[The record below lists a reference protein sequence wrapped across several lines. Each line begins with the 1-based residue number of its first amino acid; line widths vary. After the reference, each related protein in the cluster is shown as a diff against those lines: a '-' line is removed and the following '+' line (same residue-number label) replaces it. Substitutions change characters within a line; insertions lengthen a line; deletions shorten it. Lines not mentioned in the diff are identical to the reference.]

1 MKKCPSKYKFLC
13 FFLKLEYWVWA
24 VQHIADDAE
33 VSKYETDEKYLQ
45 HTYRDKI

>member
-1 MKKCPSKYKFLC
+1 M
-13 FFLKLEYWVWA
+13 WA

-45 HTYRDKI
+45 YTGKNIHIEIKFNKYL